1 MYGDGTIVVGSEHSI
16 SMNSQKIRLII
27 ADDHDLVREG
37 IHSRLVNEANI
48 DLVGEAKNGREAVEL
63 CGLYEPDLLLLDI
76 SMPELNGLEA
86 AKIIR
91 QDMPD
96 IKILFLSVYDNEEYV
111 QEALRIGANGFVL
124 KDASKAE
131 MLNAIA
137 MASEG
142 ATYLGPKLSKSLSQS
157 MNGNANGRAGQSDY
171 GLTNREKQV
180 LSAISKGMPN
190 KQIADSMKISVRTVE
205 SHRMS
210 IREKTGGGNA
220 VMLTKIATE
229 LGL

>member
-1 MYGDGTIVVGSEHSI
+1 
-16 SMNSQKIRLII
+16 MNSQKIRLII

-37 IHSRLVNEANI
+37 IHSRLVTEANI
-48 DLVGEAKNGREAVEL
+48 DVVGEAKNGREAIEL
-63 CGLYEPDLLLLDI
+63 CGLHEPDLLLLDI

-86 AKIIR
+86 ARIIR

-96 IKILFLSVYDNEEYV
+96 VKILFLSVYDNEEYV

-124 KDASKAE
+124 KDVSKAE
-131 MLNAIA
+131 MLNAIR
-137 MASEG
+137 MASQG

-157 MNGNANGRAGQSDY
+157 MGAATNGQPCVSDY

-190 KQIADSMKISVRTVE
+190 KQIAEDMKISVRTVE

>member
-1 MYGDGTIVVGSEHSI
+1 MGSENSF
-16 SMNSQKIRLII
+16 SMDSQKIRLII

-37 IHSRLVNEANI
+37 IHSRLVTEADI
-48 DLVGEAKNGREAVEL
+48 DIIGEAKNGREAIEL
-63 CGLYEPDLLLLDI
+63 CGLHEPDLLLLDI

-86 AKIIR
+86 ARIIR

-124 KDASKAE
+124 KDASKSE
-131 MLNAIA
+131 MLNAIK

-142 ATYLGPKLSKSLSQS
+142 ATYLGPKLSKSIAAS
-157 MNGNANGRAGQSDY
+157 MGANIGGRPSASDY

-190 KQIADSMKISVRTVE
+190 KQIADDMNISVRTVE

>member
-157 MNGNANGRAGQSDY
+157 MNSNANGRSGQSDY

>member
-1 MYGDGTIVVGSEHSI
+1 MQTNVIKMV
-16 SMNSQKIRLII
+16 I

-37 IHSRLVNEANI
+37 IHVRLASESYI
-48 DLVGEAKNGREAVEL
+48 DLVGEAKNGREAVDL
-63 CGLYEPDLLLLDI
+63 CRAHKPDLVLLDV

-86 AKIIR
+86 ASIIKEEL
-91 QDMPD
+91 PET
-96 IKILFLSVYDNEEYV
+96 KILFLSVYDNDEYV

-124 KDASKAE
+124 KDVSKPE
-131 MLNAIA
+131 MLNAIRL
-137 MASEG
+137 ASSG
-142 ATYLGPKLSKSLSQS
+142 ATYIGPRLSKSLATSSPSRGHSAQ
-157 MNGNANGRAGQSDY
+157 DY

-180 LSAISKGMPN
+180 LAAISRGMPN
-190 KQIADSMKISVRTVE
+190 KEIAETMNISVRTVE

-229 LGL
+229 LGLT

>member
-1 MYGDGTIVVGSEHSI
+1 MNYYCGGQNSI
-16 SMNSQKIRLII
+16 SMDSQKIRLII

-37 IHSRLVNEANI
+37 IHSRLVTETNI
-48 DLVGEAKNGREAVEL
+48 DVIGEAKNGLEAVEL
-63 CGLYEPDLLLLDI
+63 CGLHEPDLLLLDI

-86 AKIIR
+86 AKVIR
-91 QDMPD
+91 QDMPN

-111 QEALRIGANGFVL
+111 REALRIGANGFVL
-124 KDASKAE
+124 KDASKSE
-131 MLNAIA
+131 MLNAIR
-137 MASEG
+137 MAFEG
-142 ATYLGPKLSKSLSQS
+142 ATYLGPKLSKSISAS
-157 MNGNANGRAGQSDY
+157 MDTNAYGRAFISDY

-190 KQIADSMKISVRTVE
+190 KQIAEDMSISVRTVE

>member
-1 MYGDGTIVVGSEHSI
+1 MGSENSI
-16 SMNSQKIRLII
+16 PMNSKKIRLII

-37 IHSRLVNEANI
+37 IHSRLVTEANI
-48 DLVGEAKNGREAVEL
+48 DVIGEAKNGLEAVEL
-63 CGLYEPDLLLLDI
+63 CGLHEPDLVLLDI

-86 AKIIR
+86 ARIIR

-124 KDASKAE
+124 KDASKSE
-131 MLNAIA
+131 MLNAIR

-142 ATYLGPKLSKSLSQS
+142 ATYLGPKLSKSISAS
-157 MNGNANGRAGQSDY
+157 MGANTGDSPFASEY

-190 KQIADSMKISVRTVE
+190 KQIAEDMNISVRTVE

-220 VMLTKIATE
+220 VMLTKIAAE

>member
-1 MYGDGTIVVGSEHSI
+1 MDI
-16 SMNSQKIRLII
+16 QKIRLII
-27 ADDHDLVREG
+27 TDDHDLVREG
-37 IHSRLVNEANI
+37 IHSRLVTETNI
-48 DLVGEAKNGREAVEL
+48 DVVGEAKNGHEAIEL
-63 CGLYEPDLLLLDI
+63 CSLHEPDLLLLDI

-86 AKIIR
+86 ARIIR

-124 KDASKAE
+124 KDASKNE
-131 MLNAIA
+131 MLNAIR

-142 ATYLGPKLSKSLSQS
+142 ATYLGPKLSKSISAG
-157 MNGNANGRAGQSDY
+157 MENNAYGRAFISDY

-190 KQIADSMKISVRTVE
+190 KQIAEDMNISVRTVE

-220 VMLTKIATE
+220 VMLTKIAVE

>member
-1 MYGDGTIVVGSEHSI
+1 MEF
-16 SMNSQKIRLII
+16 QKIKLII

-37 IHSRLVNEANI
+37 IHSRLVTEANI
-48 DLVGEAKNGREAVEL
+48 EIIGEAKNGREAIEL
-63 CGLYEPDLLLLDI
+63 CRLYEPDLLLLDI

-91 QDMPD
+91 QDMPN

-124 KDASKAE
+124 KDASKSE
-131 MLNAIA
+131 MLNAIK
-137 MASEG
+137 MAFEG
-142 ATYLGPKLSKSLSQS
+142 ATYLGPKLSKSIAAS
-157 MNGNANGRAGQSDY
+157 MGANIGERSCTTDY

-190 KQIADSMKISVRTVE
+190 KQIADDMNISVRTVE

>member
-1 MYGDGTIVVGSEHSI
+1 MQTS
-16 SMNSQKIRLII
+16 KIRLVI

-37 IHSRLVNEANI
+37 IHVRLASESYI
-48 DLVGEAKNGREAVEL
+48 DLIGEAKNGREAVDL
-63 CGLYEPDLLLLDI
+63 CRSHKPDLVLLDI

-86 AKIIR
+86 ASIIK
-91 QDMPD
+91 DELPD
-96 IKILFLSVYDNEEYV
+96 TKILFLSVYDNEEYV

-124 KDASKAE
+124 KDVSKPE
-131 MLNAIA
+131 MLNAIRL
-137 MASEG
+137 ASSG
-142 ATYLGPKLSKSLSQS
+142 ATYIGPRLSKSLATSVPSRPNTAQ
-157 MNGNANGRAGQSDY
+157 DY

-180 LSAISKGMPN
+180 LAAISRGMPN
-190 KQIADSMKISVRTVE
+190 KEIADTMNISVRTVE

-229 LGL
+229 LGLT

>member
-1 MYGDGTIVVGSEHSI
+1 MQTNV
-16 SMNSQKIRLII
+16 IRMVI

-37 IHSRLVNEANI
+37 IHVRLASESYI
-48 DLVGEAKNGREAVEL
+48 DLVGEGKNGREAVDL
-63 CGLYEPDLLLLDI
+63 CRAHKPDLVLLDV

-86 AKIIR
+86 ASIIKEEL
-91 QDMPD
+91 PET
-96 IKILFLSVYDNEEYV
+96 KILFLSVYDNDEYV

-124 KDASKAE
+124 KDVSKPE
-131 MLNAIA
+131 MLNAIRL
-137 MASEG
+137 ASSG
-142 ATYLGPKLSKSLSQS
+142 ATYIGPRLSKSLAASTPSRGHSAQ
-157 MNGNANGRAGQSDY
+157 DY

-180 LSAISKGMPN
+180 LAAISHGMPN
-190 KQIADSMKISVRTVE
+190 KEIAETMNISVRTVE

-229 LGL
+229 LGLN